1 MATVRLLP
9 NFLKYSLE
17 RVLPTSL
24 EALQRDYD
32 ALLAG
37 TTDASSFKPNIL
49 YGRKEAAAYTAFRFG
64 PVFSVQEHIYG
75 ELKERLPDFRPRSVL
90 DFGAGPGQTQWA
102 VNYAFDDDGSFAR
115 ATEQD
120 PAENDA
126 TAQADNSAIHF
137 TCVEESLAMQD
148 IAKELCRPLKHLSH
162 CISWYPSIR
171 DVFEKRRK
179 DDYNMA
185 VVSYTLDDMASAN
198 AQNAAVQLCW
208 EKLSDDGVL
217 VVIEKAT
224 PDGFGVISRVRDA
237 AIADDGGSPAKGS
250 RREQHAPKLQ
260 SAGFALPGADI
271 VAPCT
276 HMAECP
282 MTRGGFGPGDM
293 ACRFPIRV
301 ETPYSA
307 HYKMEYFSYLILRK
321 NSSTDRSGL
330 FQGLA
335 TDTLNIYGRAVL
347 PPRKRKS
354 HVILD
359 LCTDRGELET
369 LTITKKYNR
378 IVPLLYRRS
387 RKLKWG
393 GLWPDLSPK
402 QRVNAEE
409 EPEDDDGDDGEDVY
423 TI

>member
-115 ATEQD
+115 ATED
-120 PAENDA
+120 PEHAP
-126 TAQADNSAIHF
+126 AQADNAIHF

-148 IAKELCRPLKHLSH
+148 MGKELCRPLKHLSR

-171 DVFEKRRK
+171 DVFEKHRK
-179 DDYNMA
+179 DFDMA

-198 AQNAAVQLCW
+198 AQDAAVRLCW
-208 EKLSDDGVL
+208 EDCPTTVCWLSSKKQL
-217 VVIEKAT
+217 RA
-224 PDGFGVISRVRDA
+224 VRCCFTRA
-237 AIADDGGSPAKGS
+237 GRGHCRRRGIASKIAQGPYAKEQSIDFFCLAQTLWRPA
-250 RREQHAPKLQ
+250 
-260 SAGFALPGADI
+260 
-271 VAPCT
+271 

-282 MTRGGFGPGDM
+282 VARGGVGPGDM
-293 ACRFPIRV
+293 MCRFPIRV

-307 HYKMEYFSYLILRK
+307 HTRWNTFR
-321 NSSTDRSGL
+321 T
-330 FQGLA
+330 
-335 TDTLNIYGRAVL
+335 
-347 PPRKRKS
+347 
-354 HVILD
+354 
-359 LCTDRGELET
+359 
-369 LTITKKYNR
+369 
-378 IVPLLYRRS
+378 
-387 RKLKWG
+387 
-393 GLWPDLSPK
+393 
-402 QRVNAEE
+402 
-409 EPEDDDGDDGEDVY
+409 
-423 TI
+423 

>member
-1 MATVRLLP
+1 
-9 NFLKYSLE
+9 
-17 RVLPTSL
+17 
-24 EALQRDYD
+24 
-32 ALLAG
+32 
-37 TTDASSFKPNIL
+37 
-49 YGRKEAAAYTAFRFG
+49 
-64 PVFSVQEHIYG
+64 
-75 ELKERLPDFRPRSVL
+75 
-90 DFGAGPGQTQWA
+90 
-102 VNYAFDDDGSFAR
+102 
-115 ATEQD
+115 
-120 PAENDA
+120 
-126 TAQADNSAIHF
+126 
-137 TCVEESLAMQD
+137 
-148 IAKELCRPLKHLSH
+148 
-162 CISWYPSIR
+162 
-171 DVFEKRRK
+171 
-179 DDYNMA
+179 MA

-198 AQNAAVQLCW
+198 AQDAAVQLCW
-208 EKLSDDGVL
+208 ERLSNDGVL

-224 PDGFGVISRVRDA
+224 PGGFGVVSRVRDA

-250 RREQHAPKLQ
+250 RRDHAPKEQ
-260 SAGFALPGADI
+260 SIDFSLPGADI

-282 MTRGGFGPGDM
+282 MARGGVGPGDM
-293 ACRFPIRV
+293 MCRFPIRV

-321 NSSTDRSGL
+321 NSSSDRNGL

-335 TDTLNIYGRAVL
+335 TDALNIYGRAVL

-359 LCTDRGELET
+359 LCTNRGELET

-402 QRVNAEE
+402 QRVNAVE
-409 EPEDDDGDDGEDVY
+409 EPDDDGDEDIY